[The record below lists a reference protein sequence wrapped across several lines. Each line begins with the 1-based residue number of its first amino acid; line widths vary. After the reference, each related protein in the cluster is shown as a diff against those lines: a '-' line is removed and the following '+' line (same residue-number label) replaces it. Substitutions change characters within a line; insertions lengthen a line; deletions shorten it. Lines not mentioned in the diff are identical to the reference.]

1 MLASNVCKWICYNGR
16 LTRGKALNRYRESRE
31 RSTRNLQK
39 TVRKAEYS
47 RTIKLAHISKDCKK
61 IHEKH
66 VDRKTEISN
75 LQGKRAENNKQTKSV
90 HVIFIDIR
98 SIWNNIL
105 KVENCVQ
112 LIVKLFEL
120 ANISN
125 FNTTPI
131 YLTSMNPIAPII
143 ILFPKESDRMHICK

>member
-1 MLASNVCKWICYNGR
+1 MNTLEQENWPILVKIA
-16 LTRGKALNRYRESRE
+16 
-31 RSTRNLQK
+31 
-39 TVRKAEYS
+39 
-47 RTIKLAHISKDCKK
+47 KK

-75 LQGKRAENNKQTKSV
+75 LQGKRTENSKQTKSM

-120 ANISN
+120 ANITN

-143 ILFPKESDRMHICK
+143 ILFPKKSDRMHICR